1 MMKEQ
6 AFEKMKQQLLEK
18 KGRDFEKMT
27 QRLLEIKGGDVEVPV
42 EIKGGDVE
50 VPEATLSSQEALG
63 VDDLQAWIA
72 LRAYELYEQ
81 EGCCD
86 GYDVYHWLKA
96 EREILESVHGEILST
111 DASAPIEPAH
121 GEDQIAAVKGSISKR
136 EAWIRN
142 SKGSPT
148 L

>member
-18 KGRDFEKMT
+18 KGRDFGKMK
-27 QRLLEIKGGDVEVPV
+27 QQLLEIKGGV
-42 EIKGGDVE
+42 VE

-63 VDDLQAWIA
+63 VDDLQARIA

-81 EGCCD
+81 ESCCD
-86 GYDVYHWLKA
+86 GYDVDHWLEA
-96 EREILESVHGEILST
+96 EREILEGVHGEILST

-121 GEDQIAAVKGSISKR
+121 GEFQIAAVKVSKR
-136 EAWIRN
+136 EVWIRN
-142 SKGSPT
+142 SKGFPT

>member
-27 QRLLEIKGGDVEVPV
+27 QRLL

-86 GYDVYHWLKA
+86 GYDVDHWLKA

-121 GEDQIAAVKGSISKR
+121 GEFQIAAVRGSMSK
-136 EAWIRN
+136 
-142 SKGSPT
+142 SKV
-148 L
+148 

>member
-18 KGRDFEKMT
+18 KGRDFGKMK
-27 QRLLEIKGGDVEVPV
+27 QQLL

-50 VPEATLSSQEALG
+50 VPEATLSSQEAIE
-63 VDDLQAWIA
+63 VDDLQARIA

-86 GYDVYHWLKA
+86 GYDVDHWLEA
-96 EREILESVHGEILST
+96 EREILESMHGEILST
-111 DASAPIEPAH
+111 AASAPIEPAH
-121 GEDQIAAVKGSISKR
+121 GEFQIAAVRGSMSK
-136 EAWIRN
+136 
-142 SKGSPT
+142 SKV
-148 L
+148 

>member
-18 KGRDFEKMT
+18 KGRDFGKMA
-27 QRLLEIKGGDVEVPV
+27 QRLL

-86 GYDVYHWLKA
+86 GYDVDHWLEA
-96 EREILESVHGEILST
+96 EREILEGVHGEILST

-136 EAWIRN
+136 ETWIRN

>member
-18 KGRDFEKMT
+18 KGRDFGKMA
-27 QRLLEIKGGDVEVPV
+27 QRLL

-86 GYDVYHWLKA
+86 GYDVDHWLKA

-136 EAWIRN
+136 ETWIRN

>member
-1 MMKEQ
+1 MKEQ
-6 AFEKMKQQLLEK
+6 LIEQLKEQLIEKIGLYL
-18 KGRDFEKMT
+18 
-27 QRLLEIKGGDVEVPV
+27 EVP
-42 EIKGGDVE
+42 DVN
-50 VPEATLSSQEALG
+50 PSSQEAPG
-63 VDDLQAWIA
+63 VDELQAWIA

-86 GYDVYHWLKA
+86 GYDVDHWLKA

-121 GEDQIAAVKGSISKR
+121 GEFQIAAVKVSKR
-136 EAWIRN
+136 EVWIRN
-142 SKGSPT
+142 SKGFPT

>member
-18 KGRDFEKMT
+18 KGRDFGKMK
-27 QRLLEIKGGDVEVPV
+27 QQLLEIKGGV
-42 EIKGGDVE
+42 VE

-63 VDDLQAWIA
+63 VDDLQARIA

-86 GYDVYHWLKA
+86 GYDVDHWLEA
-96 EREILESVHGEILST
+96 EREILEGVHGEILST

>member
-27 QRLLEIKGGDVEVPV
+27 QRLL

-86 GYDVYHWLKA
+86 GYDVDHWLKA

-136 EAWIRN
+136 EAWVRN

>member
-18 KGRDFEKMT
+18 KGRDFGKMA
-27 QRLLEIKGGDVEVPV
+27 QRLL

-86 GYDVYHWLKA
+86 GYDVDHWLEA
-96 EREILESVHGEILST
+96 EQEILEGVHGEILST

-136 EAWIRN
+136 EVWVRN
-142 SKGSPT
+142 SKGFPT